1 MLLILSSFSDGP
13 VCPMDEVVK
22 KSPPDQ
28 AEILPT
34 PETNASFLSQLTYWW
49 YTQIAIKG
57 WKKTLN
63 HLDRWSLPKNLTTPY
78 IFEKF
83 TSYLR
88 KKPENEHFMYRKMPS
103 EQSIHF
109 QTNMEMR
116 RPSRDNLP
124 KESVNELNVAK
135 IIATIYYGQFF
146 GCFLSK
152 LAYEIIQFFIPVLL
166 KYLIQFVESSGKQP
180 LWHGLAISFA
190 MFLVSTMKTL
200 LENLY
205 FYFTATI
212 GMKSIGLSTAAIYN
226 KSLNL
231 SGKARK
237 HTTTGAIVNL
247 MSVDTKRIRDAIPN
261 INFAW
266 SSPMTILFS
275 VYLLYN
281 ELGYSALVGFT
292 VMLLIIPVNVL
303 VASNTKRMQAKSMR
317 KKDERVKFLN
327 EIINGIRIIKYYA
340 WEGSFMDKIGKLR
353 EEELQHLRN
362 ILYLNTGSRLVS
374 TCAPVIVSIV
384 TFSFYVMIQGEVL
397 TAQKAFVSLT
407 LFNILRTPLL
417 TIPRFISSFITA
429 LVSVKRIN
437 SFLNSD
443 DLSPYIFRIEEDAV
457 DNNDD
462 VITVENGYFRW
473 ESYGNGSD
481 ERHSMSSRR
490 STNDTSMAH
499 SRILNE
505 SPRNASISS
514 DLREISPD
522 EGFYLRN
529 INLRISEGSFV
540 AIVGTVG
547 SGKSSL
553 LSALLGEMECI
564 KGQVRISST
573 HGNTAYVAQQAWIQN
588 TTLKN
593 NILFGSAYNRVKYER
608 TIRACAL
615 GLDISYL
622 PGGDET
628 EIGEKGINLSG
639 GQKQRV
645 SLARACY
652 TDADVYFLDDPLSA
666 VDAHVAKHLFDN
678 VLSSQTGILRDKTRI
693 LVTNRLDLLPFVDNI
708 IVLDNGEIS
717 EMGTYD
723 DLKSSGTEFSKLMEQ
738 FNTVEEEISEQKRK
752 NSCAD
757 GYANTKND
765 IVTSCTDE
773 EAKRLIKTEKTETGS
788 VSWNVYIEYLKRI
801 SFIWFAI
808 LILCHIT
815 SNGFA
820 LGSNTWLSKWSS
832 SGDKIS
838 RNETLHFLSIYAALG
853 GIQGFFTFFGSMALV
868 RGFLRASISFH
879 KDLLYRVLRSPM
891 SFFDTTPSGRI
902 VNRFA
907 KDIDA
912 VDSDTAENFE
922 FWLYCFL
929 NVLSTLIIISI
940 QTPWFTVSI
949 IPIGLVYGCL
959 QRIYLASSRQFKRL
973 ESVAR
978 SPVFSD
984 FEETLCGISTIRAF
998 GAQDR
1003 FIDEFLQKVDLLQS
1017 WAYLNYMGNRWLAV
1031 SLEFCG
1037 NLIVL
1042 ASSVFA
1048 TLARHSL
1055 SGGSVGLSIS
1065 YAVNVNVA
1073 LNYLV
1078 RTFSLLEMNIIS
1090 VERVLEYCKL
1100 PSEADWFVD
1109 KVTPEPEWPE
1119 HGRIVF
1125 DEYATRYR
1133 AGLDLVI
1140 HDLSVEIKPKEKIGI
1155 VGRTGAGKS
1164 TITQSLFRL
1173 IEPAEGKIMIDNHD
1187 ITDIPLNYLRSRLAI
1202 IPQDPVLFSGS
1213 LRFNLDPFD
1222 KYSEAEIWESL
1233 GYAHLRNFVVSL
1245 SGQLQYQVAEKGS
1258 NLSIGQRQMLCLA
1271 RALLKKPK
1279 ILLLDEATA
1288 AIDMETDALIQKT
1301 IRQEMKSC
1309 TVITIAH
1316 RLNTIMDSDRVI
1328 VLDHGSIKE
1337 CDSPSRLINDPD
1349 TVFYSLAKEANLVK

>member
-1 MLLILSSFSDGP
+1 MSSLSDGP
-13 VCPMDEVVK
+13 VSSLE
-22 KSPPDQ
+22 KSNENLPPD
-28 AEILPT
+28 ESGMLSI
-34 PETNASFLSQLTYWW
+34 PETSASFLSRITLWW
-49 YTQIAIKG
+49 YTQIAIEG
-57 WKKTLN
+57 WKKTLTN
-63 HLDRWSLPKNLTTPY
+63 HHCRCLPKKLTTQY
-78 IFEKF
+78 LF
-83 TSYLR
+83 TKYTLCSGNQSERDQNSY
-88 KKPENEHFMYRKMPS
+88 KYRKLPVDQPD
-103 EQSIHF
+103 ETEK
-109 QTNMEMR
+109 TNWT
-116 RPSRDNLP
+116 S
-124 KESVNELNVAK
+124 KNEINIAK
-135 IIATIYYGQFF
+135 ITARVYLWQ
-146 GCFLSK
+146 FLSSSLCK
-152 LAYEIIQFFIPVLL
+152 LAYETIQFSIPTLL
-166 KYLIQFVESSGKQP
+166 KLLIQFIECSDKQP

-190 MFLVSTMKTL
+190 MFMVSTMKTL
-200 LENLY
+200 LENWHWYL
-205 FYFTATI
+205 TAII
-212 GMKSIGLSTAAIYN
+212 GQNFIGLSTSAIYE

-231 SGKARK
+231 NGEARK

-247 MSVDTKRIRDAIPN
+247 MSVDTMRIRDVIPN
-261 INFAW
+261 INTAW
-266 SSPMTILFS
+266 SGPMTILIS
-275 VYLLYN
+275 IYLLYQ
-281 ELGYSALVGFT
+281 ELGYSAFIGFT
-292 VMLLIIPVNVL
+292 VMLLIIPVNSL
-303 VASNTKRMQAKSMR
+303 VASYSKKMQSELMR
-317 KKDERVKFLN
+317 KKDERIKFLN

-362 ILYLNTGSRLVS
+362 ILYLNTGSKLFS

-397 TAQKAFVSLT
+397 TAQKTFVSLA
-407 LFNILRTPLL
+407 LFNILRSPLL
-417 TIPRFISSFITA
+417 SIPRFISSFITA
-429 LVSVKRIN
+429 LVSIKRIN
-437 SFLNSD
+437 IFLNQG
-443 DLSPYIFRIEEDAV
+443 DLEQYVQFESNT
-457 DNNDD
+457 DNAIIVNA
-462 VITVENGYFRW
+462 GYFRW
-473 ESYGNGSD
+473 ESYGDGST
-481 ERHSMSSRR
+481 EKEVKSFEEPRIVLPLPGKKNR
-490 STNDTSMAH
+490 SEN
-499 SRILNE
+499 NE
-505 SPRNASISS
+505 
-514 DLREISPD
+514 
-522 EGFYLRN
+522 FYLKN
-529 INLRISEGSFV
+529 ISLRISEGSFV

-547 SGKSSL
+547 SGKSSF

-738 FNTVEEEISEQKRK
+738 FNTVEEEISEKKRK
-752 NSCAD
+752 NSCAE
-757 GYANTKND
+757 GYANTEND
-765 IVTSCTDE
+765 IVTSGTDE
-773 EAKRLIKTEKTETGS
+773 ETKKLIKTEKTETGS

-801 SFIWFAI
+801 SFIWSTI
-808 LILCHIT
+808 SILCLIAST
-815 SNGFA
+815 TMSLVSNI
-820 LGSNTWLSKWSS
+820 WLSKWSS
-832 SGDKIS
+832 NG
-838 RNETLHFLSIYAALG
+838 NLTQEGTLFCLKIYALFG
-853 GIQGFFTFFGSMALV
+853 GLQGTFGCMGSIALV

-912 VDSDTAENFE
+912 LDSGTPNNFE
-922 FWLYCFL
+922 DFL
-929 NVLSTLIIISI
+929 VCLLDVLSTLVIISME
-940 QTPWFTVSI
+940 TPWFIIVI
-949 IPIGLVYGCL
+949 IPIGLIYGFI
-959 QRIYLASSRQFKRL
+959 QHIYMASSRQFKRL

-984 FEETLCGISTIRAF
+984 FEETLNGISTIRAF
-998 GAQDR
+998 KAQSRLMDD
-1003 FIDEFLQKVDLLQS
+1003 FFQKLDSLQS
-1017 WAYLNYMGNRWLAV
+1017 WAYLNRMGNRWLAV
-1031 SLEFCG
+1031 NLEFCG

-1100 PSEADWFVD
+1100 PSEADWFVG

-1213 LRFNLDPFD
+1213 LRFNLDPFG